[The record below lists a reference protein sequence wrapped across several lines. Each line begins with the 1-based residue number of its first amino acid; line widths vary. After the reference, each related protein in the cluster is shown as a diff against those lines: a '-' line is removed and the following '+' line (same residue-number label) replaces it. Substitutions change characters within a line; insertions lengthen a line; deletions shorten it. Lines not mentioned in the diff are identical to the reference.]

1 VRQDFEPATTPLRR
15 AVRPRA
21 VLWEPYPR
29 SRHRRGDSPRR
40 HPGATNER
48 AEGAQTEQERVE
60 PATEESDQDLVGRA
74 RAGDVEAYG
83 RLVSR
88 YQWVVVRAAL
98 FAGAGDNAE
107 DAAQDAFVAAWQA
120 LPRFADGAAFRPW
133 IVTIVTNGVRNRH
146 RSQRRREAI
155 LERYWAAANEPI
167 GDTSV
172 DAAMAGDTRQLLLT
186 AISRLPVR
194 HQTVVAYRYLLQLSE
209 AETATAL
216 GWPVG
221 TVKSSLS
228 RAMTRLRRDHSLDGL
243 LGSQP

>member
-1 VRQDFEPATTPLRR
+1 
-15 AVRPRA
+15 
-21 VLWEPYPR
+21 
-29 SRHRRGDSPRR
+29 
-40 HPGATNER
+40 
-48 AEGAQTEQERVE
+48 
-60 PATEESDQDLVGRA
+60 
-74 RAGDVEAYG
+74 
-83 RLVSR
+83 LVSR
-88 YQWVVVRAAL
+88 YQAVVVRAAL

-146 RSQRRREAI
+146 RSQRRRAAI
-155 LERYWAAANEPI
+155 LERYWAVTDERA
-167 GDTSV
+167 GDNSV
-172 DAAMAGDTRQLLLT
+172 DGAVADDTRRLLLA

-209 AETATAL
+209 AETAAAL

-228 RAMTRLRRDHSLDGL
+228 RSMTRLRRDHSLDGL

>member
-1 VRQDFEPATTPLRR
+1 
-15 AVRPRA
+15 
-21 VLWEPYPR
+21 
-29 SRHRRGDSPRR
+29 
-40 HPGATNER
+40 
-48 AEGAQTEQERVE
+48 
-60 PATEESDQDLVGRA
+60 
-74 RAGDVEAYG
+74 
-83 RLVSR
+83 LVSR
-88 YQWVVVRAAL
+88 YQAVVVRAAL

-120 LPRFADGAAFRPW
+120 LPRFAVGAAFRPW

-155 LERYWAAANEPI
+155 LERYWAAAYEPA
-167 GDTSV
+167 GDSV
-172 DAAMAGDTRQLLLT
+172 DAAMAGDTRRLLLT

-209 AETATAL
+209 AETAAAL

-228 RAMTRLRRDHSLDGL
+228 RAMTRLRRDQSLDGL